1 MFKKIILASLVC
13 MATSVF
19 GMSLSDLN
27 GASKEE
33 LMVIKGIGEVK
44 ADAII
49 AERSKEKFK
58 SFEDLQRVKG
68 IGPKT
73 AENIQNDVKSKT
85 AQEEE

>member
-33 LMVIKGIGEVK
+33 LMQIKGIGEVK

-49 AERSKEKFK
+49 GERNKEKFK
-58 SFEDLQRVKG
+58 SFADLQRVKG
-68 IGPKT
+68 IGPRT
-73 AENIQNDVKSKT
+73 AENIQNDVKSKS
-85 AQEEE
+85 AQNED

>member
-1 MFKKIILASLVC
+1 MFAKIVLGVLVC
-13 MATSVF
+13 FCTSMF
-19 GMSLSDLN
+19 GMSLKELN
-27 GASKEE
+27 SASKEA
-33 LMVIKGIGEVK
+33 LMAIKGIGEVK

-49 AERSKEKFK
+49 AERGKEKFK

-73 AENIQNDVKSKT
+73 AENIQNDVKSKS